1 MSHLDSS
8 QHPGILL
15 RKRFMGPHGLDVERL
30 AADLGIPGNRLDD
43 VLAGQRSITA
53 DMALR
58 LARYFG
64 TSPLY
69 WMNLQSRFDLH
80 VTGKVLAGD
89 IEREICPLSE
99 RDVGSMRR
107 DVA

>member
-1 MSHLDSS
+1 MAHTDSS
-8 QHPGILL
+8 QHPGTVL
-15 RKRFMGPHGLDVERL
+15 RKRFMMPNGLNAEGL
-30 AADLGIPGNRLDD
+30 AADLGVPASRLED
-43 VLAGQRSITA
+43 VLAGQRSISA

-80 VTGKVLAGD
+80 ITGKVMAGD
-89 IEREICPLSE
+89 IEREVRPFQK
-99 RDVGSMRR
+99 R
-107 DVA
+107 VA

>member
-1 MSHLDSS
+1 MSHSDSS
-8 QHPGILL
+8 QHPGTVL
-15 RKRFMGPHGLDVERL
+15 RKRFMVPNGLAAHRL
-30 AADLGIPGNRLDD
+30 ASDLGLPPNRLED

-80 VTGKVLAGD
+80 VTGKVMAGD
-89 IEREICPLSE
+89 IEREVRPFH
-99 RDVGSMRR
+99 RN
-107 DVA
+107 VA

>member
-1 MSHLDSS
+1 MPSHSDSS
-8 QHPGILL
+8 QHPGTVL

-30 AADLGIPGNRLDD
+30 ATDLGVPAARLDD

-58 LARYFG
+58 LGRYFG

-80 VTGKVLAGD
+80 VTGKVLSGE
-89 IEREICPLSE
+89 IERTVRPLQPS
-99 RDVGSMRR
+99 R

>member
-1 MSHLDSS
+1 MSQSDSS
-8 QHPGILL
+8 QHPGTVL
-15 RKRFMGPHGLDVERL
+15 RKRFMEPNGLAAGRL
-30 AADLGIPGNRLDD
+30 ASDLGVPPNRLDD
-43 VLAGQRSITA
+43 VLAGQRSISA

-80 VTGKVLAGD
+80 VTSKVMAGE
-89 IEREICPLSE
+89 IEREVRPFHKN
-99 RDVGSMRR
+99 
-107 DVA
+107 VA

>member
-1 MSHLDSS
+1 MVSHSDSS
-8 QHPGILL
+8 QHPGTVL
-15 RKRFMGPHGLDVERL
+15 RKRFMGPHGLDVETL
-30 AADLGIPGNRLDD
+30 AADLGLPVNRLED

-80 VTGKVLAGD
+80 VTGKVLAQ
-89 IEREICPLSE
+89 EIE
-99 RDVGSMRR
+99 RDVRPRLTR

>member
-1 MSHLDSS
+1 MAHRDSS
-8 QHPGILL
+8 QHPGTVL
-15 RKRFMGPHGLDVERL
+15 RKRFMAPNGLDADRV
-30 AADLGIPGNRLDD
+30 AADLGVPLNRLQD
-43 VLAGQRSITA
+43 VLAGQRSISA

-80 VTGKVLAGD
+80 VTGKVMAGD
-89 IEREICPLSE
+89 IEREVRPFPQ
-99 RDVGSMRR
+99 R
-107 DVA
+107 VA